1 MPVSCGKMITE
12 ADIQRLEKT
21 YRISLPED
29 YKTFLLLNNGFVVKS
44 PDYCNL
50 TYRGVDEGAI
60 AFNALFGM
68 GAENEYYDIWYNNEE
83 LFSELDFIGNKL
95 IIGDDPG
102 GNYFLM
108 VNEQNRKGIFYWDR
122 THLHAEDTLQDYEI
136 PEQDECGNLYR
147 LSDTFT
153 AFFEMIS
160 GQTLAHGMHVNRDL

>member
-12 ADIQRLEKT
+12 ADIQRLENR

-68 GAENEYYDIWYNNEE
+68 QAKNDYYDVIYNNDE
-83 LFSELDFIGNKL
+83 LLSELDFIDSKL

-108 VNEQNRKGIFYWDR
+108 VDEQNRKGIFYWDR
-122 THLHAEDTLQDYEI
+122 THLHAEDTLQQFEI

>member
-12 ADIQRLEKT
+12 ADIQRLEKR

-29 YKTFLLLNNGFVVKS
+29 YKTFLLLNNGFVVKN

-50 TYRGVDEGAI
+50 AYHGVDEGAI

-83 LFSELDFIGNKL
+83 LFSELDFIDSKL

-108 VNEQNRKGIFYWDR
+108 VNGEHQKGLFYWDR
-122 THLHAEDTLQDYEI
+122 THLHTEDTLQDYEI
-136 PEQDECGNLYR
+136 PEQNECGNLYR

-160 GQTLAHGMHVNRDL
+160 EQTLAQRMKVNRDL

>member
-12 ADIQRLEKT
+12 ADIQRLEKR

-44 PDYCNL
+44 P
-50 TYRGVDEGAI
+50 YRGVDEGAI

-68 GAENEYYDIWYNNEE
+68 QAKNDYYDVIYNNDE
-83 LFSELDFIGNKL
+83 LLSELDFIDSKL

-102 GNYFLM
+102 GNYFLLL
-108 VNEQNRKGIFYWDR
+108 NGEHQKGIFYWDR
-122 THLHAEDTLQDYEI
+122 THLHAEDTLQDFEI
-136 PEQDECGNLYR
+136 PEQNECRNLYR

-160 GQTLAHGMHVNRDL
+160 EQTLAQGMKVNRDL